1 MIKWWLIPL
10 IGIFII
16 DVIYRTFI
24 KRKIDIK
31 SFSLNNITK
40 TIIENDLPQNISD
53 FEKDTY
59 SIYDK
64 KKFDANII
72 NFHSRKKKDKKLKI
86 KENKEDDDIVYPDNE
101 YILDEDDIEFEG
113 LIPKPKK
120 RINITIEYDAK
131 YKNLYNELST
141 QLDGNISYLN
151 FYPKIIAIEGVKKI
165 IKHILYISIFI
176 IFLCMFF
183 IEKIINLCCNG
194 MNETLKGILSTL
206 KYFLFGIIYV
216 IIMYIV
222 KRITHTNSF
231 EVYINRKL
239 KYSTLQKAEPPTYTI
254 LYNILKN
261 ID

>member
-1 MIKWWLIPL
+1 
-10 IGIFII
+10 
-16 DVIYRTFI
+16 
-24 KRKIDIK
+24 
-31 SFSLNNITK
+31 
-40 TIIENDLPQNISD
+40 
-53 FEKDTY
+53 
-59 SIYDK
+59 
-64 KKFDANII
+64 
-72 NFHSRKKKDKKLKI
+72 
-86 KENKEDDDIVYPDNE
+86 
-101 YILDEDDIEFEG
+101 
-113 LIPKPKK
+113 
-120 RINITIEYDAK
+120 
-131 YKNLYNELST
+131 
-141 QLDGNISYLN
+141 
-151 FYPKIIAIEGVKKI
+151 
-165 IKHILYISIFI
+165 
-176 IFLCMFF
+176 MFF

>member
-1 MIKWWLIPL
+1 MQIYLI
-10 IGIFII
+10 
-16 DVIYRTFI
+16 
-24 KRKIDIK
+24 
-31 SFSLNNITK
+31 N
-40 TIIENDLPQNISD
+40 
-53 FEKDTY
+53 
-59 SIYDK
+59 
-64 KKFDANII
+64 
-72 NFHSRKKKDKKLKI
+72 
-86 KENKEDDDIVYPDNE
+86 NE

-151 FYPKIIAIEGVKKI
+151 FYPKIIAIEGGKKI

>member
-1 MIKWWLIPL
+1 MNLEEYLLQKMLKHLHKIMEVDSVVNWDYSQSQGNYSIL
-10 IGIFII
+10 FIN
-16 DVIYRTFI
+16 IYF
-24 KRKIDIK
+24 
-31 SFSLNNITK
+31 LITK

-72 NFHSRKKKDKKLKI
+72 NFHSRKRNDKKLKI
-86 KENKEDDDIVYPDNE
+86 KENKEEDDIVYPDNE
-101 YILDEDDIEFEG
+101 NILDEDDIEFEG

-151 FYPKIIAIEGVKKI
+151 FYPKIIAIEGGKKI

-194 MNETLKGILSTL
+194 MNESLKGILSAL

-222 KRITHTNSF
+222 KKVTHTNSF
-231 EVYINRKL
+231 EVYINFKYKEKL
-239 KYSTLQKAEPPTYTI
+239 SFW
-254 LYNILKN
+254 
-261 ID
+261 